1 MARAKKSDILSELI
15 RERDPDTEKLAQLV
29 AKAKGDRT
37 VSEFAAVCGVNPST
51 MSRLINGK
59 NSTASSDEL
68 IVAIAMNADPRS
80 GVRFQDLVN
89 AHGMFILFEDD
100 YEDAYIAR
108 KYEDIFDGIV
118 RDAELSKK
126 ISRNPVG
133 FVMEAEK
140 LIREIITSELMERGY
155 TVGLQMDTSIMRRAD
170 FPYYADFILKT
181 NALEKEE
188 ISGWAFDVKVGKIR
202 QHGLGRFGQ
211 IFSAA
216 YLDSPRDAGIR
227 VTMAVCDKVSYQLL
241 REELKGL
248 RIWDSVSLMWVDM
261 QQRKVVAEYVIN
273 TKAGVNVVRLF
284 DEGEET
290 DYQELYGVPEE
301 DC

>member
-1 MARAKKSDILSELI
+1 MLI
-15 RERDPDTEKLAQLV
+15 IFAVVGLKFGPIIKNVLFPDTTSANTITVVASKDFDPDLV
-29 AKAKGDRT
+29 KK
-37 VSEFAAVCGVNPST
+37 VNHLL
-51 MSRLINGK
+51 SREEENFH
-59 NSTASSDEL
+59 
-68 IVAIAMNADPRS
+68 V
-80 GVRFQDLVN
+80 
-89 AHGMFILFEDD
+89 
-100 YEDAYIAR
+100 
-108 KYEDIFDGIV
+108 
-118 RDAELSKK
+118 
-126 ISRNPVG
+126 
-133 FVMEAEK
+133 
-140 LIREIITSELMERGY
+140 EIITSELMERGY

-188 ISGWAFDVKVGKIR
+188 ISEWAFDVKVGKIR

-241 REELKGL
+241 REELRGL

-301 DC
+301 DCE